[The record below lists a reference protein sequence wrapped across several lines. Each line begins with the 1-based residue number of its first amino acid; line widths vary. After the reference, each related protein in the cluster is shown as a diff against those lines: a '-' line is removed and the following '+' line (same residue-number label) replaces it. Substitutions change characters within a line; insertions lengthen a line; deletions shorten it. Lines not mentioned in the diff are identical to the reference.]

1 MKGCIVLLLAVGVTA
16 FGQTNEIETYR
27 TGLFNSTN
35 YWGGGVEAFREQ
47 VRANLVPLRN
57 MRVPEADVILCDWYK
72 VELDLPVPTNTVRA
86 YKVWLE
92 QKARCLSGGGRAF
105 LTSEC
110 SNLMVRAA
118 SFRREII
125 SNFKCQEFL
134 LAAREKQGKEIQER
148 FANTVSSYCWVGD
161 QDQLQMAREN
171 AAEEMRFGLVE
182 FIGKRNIPLLPAN
195 ERWSFYSNF
204 VERACLN
211 ENDRAEIRRAIE
223 KKEEKENR

>member
-1 MKGCIVLLLAVGVTA
+1 MRSCVILFLAVGVTA
-16 FGQTNEIETYR
+16 FGQTNEIGTYR
-27 TGLFNSTN
+27 AGLFDATN
-35 YWGGGVEAFREQ
+35 HWGGNVKAFREQ
-47 VRANLVPLRN
+47 VSANLVPLRS
-57 MRVPEADVILCDWYK
+57 MRVPEADAILCDWYK

-110 SNLMVRAA
+110 SNLMMRAA

-125 SNFKCQEFL
+125 SNFKSQEFL

-182 FIGKRNIPLLPAN
+182 FIGKRNIPLLPR
-195 ERWSFYSNF
+195 EDRWLFYTNF
-204 VERACLN
+204 VERACLD
-211 ENDRAEIRRAIE
+211 ENDRAEIRGAIE
-223 KKEEKENR
+223 KKEEKENK

>member
-1 MKGCIVLLLAVGVTA
+1 MKSCVVLLLAVGVTA
-16 FGQTNEIETYR
+16 FGQTNEIEICR
-27 TGLFNSTN
+27 AGLFDATN
-35 YWGGGVEAFREQ
+35 HWGGNVKAFREQ
-47 VRANLVPLRN
+47 VSANLVPLRS
-57 MRVPEADVILCDWYK
+57 MCVPEADAILCDWYK

-110 SNLMVRAA
+110 SNLMMSAA

-125 SNFKCQEFL
+125 SNFKSQEFL
-134 LAAREKQGKEIQER
+134 LAEREKQRKEIQER
-148 FANTVSSYCWVGD
+148 FTNTVSSYCWVGD

-204 VERACLN
+204 VDCACLN
-211 ENDRAEIRRAIE
+211 EKDRAEIRRAIE
-223 KKEEKENR
+223 KKEENESK

>member
-1 MKGCIVLLLAVGVTA
+1 MKSCVVLLLVVGVTA

-27 TGLFNSTN
+27 AGLFDATN
-35 YWGGGVEAFREQ
+35 HWGGSVDVFREK
-47 VRANLVPLRN
+47 VRANLVPLRS
-57 MRVPEADVILCDWYK
+57 MRVPESDAVLCDWYK

-86 YKVWLE
+86 YMVWLE
-92 QKARCLSGGGRAF
+92 QKAKCLSGGGRAF
-105 LTSEC
+105 QTSEC
-110 SNLMVRAA
+110 SNLMMRAA

-125 SNFKCQEFL
+125 SSFKSQEFL
-134 LAAREKQGKEIQER
+134 LAAREKNRKEIQER

-211 ENDRAEIRRAIE
+211 ENDRAEIRRTIE
-223 KKEEKENR
+223 RKEEKENK